1 MDTKVD
7 SKAPVLKK
15 AWDKFNA
22 SMEASRQA
30 IEAAKSFDDPAHR
43 AQGYYSLME
52 AQAMAYNWVVAPR
65 LNHPRIFTHTAWATY
80 LYTIAGNCPDIIYS
94 VLPLDGKHTYRVR
107 GRHGD
112 VRLLLMQ
119 VMNKPM
125 GVEGSRCTGNYEFA
139 KSDSGSDVIDIILS
153 PTRQE
158 GNWVPLD
165 PESDLNVVFLR
176 RFLLDWEED
185 PGEIDIEMIGELKGY
200 DELSET
206 ALAKRIEMA
215 ADFNLAII
223 KNWGI
228 GFYEFVMKMSGDKF
242 NSWTN
247 IPGEVMANI
256 AGSATCNYAFLPF
269 DIKPDEAI
277 VIEMDVPEGSAY
289 WSFQLIDVWDKSL
302 DFMHEQTDFN
312 MKGAAI
318 DADGKVRA
326 VISFSDPGIKNWL
339 NPMGRHQ
346 GICALRNYRS
356 KTFTNPICQLVK
368 TSDIFKHLPADTVK
382 VTSQERKASV
392 ERRRPAILRLYR
404 G

>member
-1 MDTKVD
+1 ME
-7 SKAPVLKK
+7 SKAPILKK
-15 AWDKFNA
+15 AWDRFNA

-30 IEAAKSFDDPAHR
+30 VEATSHFDDPAHR
-43 AQGYYSLME
+43 AQGYYCLLE

-94 VLPLDGKHTYRVR
+94 VMPLDGRYTYRVR
-107 GRHGD
+107 GRYGD

-125 GVEGSRCTGNYEFA
+125 GVEGSRCTGNYEFTKA
-139 KSDSGSDVIDIILS
+139 NGGRDEVDIILS
-153 PTRQE
+153 PTKQE

-165 PESDLNVVFLR
+165 PASDFNFVYLR
-176 RFLLDWEED
+176 RFLLDWDED
-185 PGEIDIEMIGELKGY
+185 PGEIEIEMIGKQEGY

-215 ADFNLAII
+215 ADFNLAIM
-223 KNWGI
+223 KNWSI
-228 GFYEFVMKMSGDKF
+228 GFYDFVMKMAGNKL
-242 NSWTN
+242 NTWTN

-256 AGSATCNYAFLPF
+256 AGSASCNYAFLPF

-277 VIEMDVPEGSAY
+277 VFEMEVPEGSAY
-289 WSFQLIDVWDKSL
+289 WSFQLTDVWDRSL

-312 MKGAAI
+312 MKAAAI

-326 VISFSDPGIKNWL
+326 VISFTDPGIKNWL

-356 KTFTNPICQLVK
+356 RTFSNPTCQLVK
-368 TSDIFKHLPADTVK
+368 ASEVGNYLPAATAK
-382 VTSQERKASV
+382 VTPQERKASV